1 MNTNGTNIDSNKCFG
16 GPNLRSKYIT
26 ALYFTFSS
34 LTSVGFGNV
43 RIRSKERERNRERER
58 VICKK

>member
-43 RIRSKERERNRERER
+43 RIRSKERERER

>member
-1 MNTNGTNIDSNKCFG
+1 MNNNEINLDTKSCFG

-43 RIRSKERERNRERER
+43 RKKERL
-58 VICKK
+58 CKK

>member
-1 MNTNGTNIDSNKCFG
+1 MNSNETNFDTKICFG

-26 ALYFTFSS
+26 ALYFTFSA

-43 RIRSKERERNRERER
+43 R
-58 VICKK
+58 